1 MRKRT
6 LHSKFRKDDKNINT
20 HLKYNRL
27 NAKLKMSTL
36 LVYETENNEP
46 GKMKVPLTESQKQL
60 F

>member
-20 HLKYNRL
+20 QLKYNRL

-36 LVYETENNEP
+36 LVYETKKNEP
-46 GKMKVPLTESQKQL
+46 GKMKVSLTESQKQL